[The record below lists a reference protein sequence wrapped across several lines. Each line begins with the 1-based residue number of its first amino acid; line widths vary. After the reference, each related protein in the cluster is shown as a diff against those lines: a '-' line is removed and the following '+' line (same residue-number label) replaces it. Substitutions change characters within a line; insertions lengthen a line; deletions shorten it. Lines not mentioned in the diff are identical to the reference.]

1 MIKGATQKCQE
12 HLIKIL
18 RTTYLRSTNQQ
29 KNITIKPNDEVGRM
43 QNRVTMVYH
52 DITMV
57 HDRDTIVHEEITMVH
72 DRVMKMPME
81 MPFVHDTVMM
91 VHEVITTMHD

>member
-1 MIKGATQKCQE
+1 MTREATQKCQV
-12 HLIKIL
+12 HLIKVL

-29 KNITIKPNDEVGRM
+29 KNITIKPNEEVGRM
-43 QNRVTMVYH
+43 QNAVTMIYY
-52 DITMV
+52 DMV

-72 DRVMKMPME
+72 GRVMKMPME